1 MAVQKIDYEDKIG
14 LQNDE
19 NVPNKN
25 KVTDDDMNEIKN
37 KVNNNADEL
46 NTAQQNIENLQEG
59 QSTAS
64 GDVTDLKSR
73 VNTLEEDNTKNKQ
86 DIANKVDKV
95 EGKGLSTE
103 DYTTAEKQKLA
114 GLKNYDDTEIKQDIQ
129 KIDKDISNIKT
140 EQTEQNKRI
149 EQTNNSLI
157 NITTEKSD
165 NIHVEDSSN
174 NVAKINVS
182 GVSKQET
189 REGYNLLNVASSYE
203 ITGSK
208 TVPISMPAGNY
219 TIKADDITTDS
230 EQTRFCFSFRDSSGT
245 IADARISLA
254 TKKTTFA
261 LAREATSVIIY
272 SGNSFS
278 ESQGI
283 TTTYK
288 NLMIYEGTDDK
299 EYEEYG
305 ETPSPEISSE
315 IENVTEDI
323 DITVCNKNL
332 CYEVKLGNTDNIEF
346 YFNPKAISKQ
356 FSISFICNVNLNNN
370 SLYYVVNKVQKTRI
384 AQITSNA
391 NTKTIQEIT
400 LTDEVYNE
408 IKNSSEAYFL
418 LYKNNAGFTVPEEV
432 MIENVSASGKYQEH
446 KEEQTITFPLA
457 EGQKL
462 YKGDYL
468 ADDGIHHVRKQVVL
482 NGTEDWIKLENNYYL
497 TINDKKTRFELTKEK
512 MLCTHFKEATTSVT
526 GEIKAGEFFEGYY
539 LTGNRNVFFNYD
551 NGAGGI
557 DNWKSYLAQ
566 QKTAGTPVVVEY
578 ELETEKIEP
587 YTPEQQTAYNKL
599 QNAQSYYNVTNVFT
613 DKALLEF
620 KYIADT
626 QTWVLNKLNNTNQ
639 ELLNIAGG
647 N

>member
-1 MAVQKIDYEDKIG
+1 MAVQKIEYENKTG
-14 LQNDE
+14 LQNDK

-46 NTAQQNIENLQEG
+46 NTAQQNIKNLQEG
-59 QSTAS
+59 QGTAS
-64 GDVTDLKSR
+64 GDITDLKSR

-129 KIDKDISNIKT
+129 EIDKDISNIKT

-272 SGNSFS
+272 SGNNFS

-332 CYEVKLGNTDNIEF
+332 CYEVKLGNTNNIEF

-370 SLYYVVNKVQKTRI
+370 SLYYVVDKVQKTRI

-391 NTKTIQEIT
+391 NTKTIQKIT

-457 EGQKL
+457 EGQRL
-462 YKGDYL
+462 ADGDYL
-468 ADDGIHHVRKQVVL
+468 ASDGIHHRRKQVIV
-482 NGTEDWIKLENNYYL
+482 TEDMLIQEIVTSKTNLDYIRIKKPVDFAGYNNSKTNMSSASFGKEFTDWTFDSIDYINKYTCIQQYL
-497 TINDKKTRFELTKEK
+497 YFMLGIKKG
-512 MLCTHFKEATTSVT
+512 TTYA
-526 GEIKAGEFFEGYY
+526 EIKDKLIGQ
-539 LTGNRNVFFNYD
+539 T
-551 NGAGGI
+551 I
-557 DNWKSYLAQ
+557 
-566 QKTAGTPVVVEY
+566 EY
-578 ELETEKIEP
+578 ELAEEVVEP
-587 YTPEQQTAYNKL
+587 YTPEQQEAYNQL

-620 KYIADT
+620 KYVADT
-626 QTWVLNKLNNTNQ
+626 QTWVLNKLNNINQ